1 MIKNKK
7 MAESHGC
14 RDADGNGQPNA
25 TATSPGQISPTPALI
40 PARFFCPMPFAAFD
54 DATARGDG
62 GVHGLLSSPWPLAQ
76 AQPLL

>member
-1 MIKNKK
+1 

-40 PARFFCPMPFAAFD
+40 PARFLSRAVRRLRRRHRKRGWRPRLALFPVASRSG
-54 DATARGDG
+54 ATA
-62 GVHGLLSSPWPLAQ
+62 L
-76 AQPLL
+76 